1 MFEEIDYATSLETPN
16 GYTLN
21 RIIATTY
28 SLEPQLLFLLAC
40 LFEYDE
46 KNKALYSDL
55 GVLKS
60 LSSFYYHSSIKDII
74 SEKRLVIFYQSD
86 KFNYSLTQTEDTF
99 SALLRE
105 CCKPIKKN
113 QFAFHPKI
121 ILAEFVS
128 KNDESPIIHRLLVS
142 SRNLTSSSLFE
153 TQVILQKESPVLIPK
168 ELYTNTE
175 ELYTSINGLINYI
188 NEEQFQWKV
197 LKNSGDELTH
207 ATVHFQMPQQKQL
220 FKEMCLDK
228 DAYPKII
235 LSPYYSGTDEIN
247 NASFYRGENV
257 HSKLFCVK
265 HEDKTKLW
273 IGSANCTINGLN
285 NNYECMTCLT
295 FNEDISEK
303 FEKWLKDNSFKKIAG
318 EPERTPSSL
327 EMSQVEIVLE
337 HCNFKCS
344 IKKSPVSLKYNVSF
358 EIATN
363 DESVSFSGIK
373 TELLTKKNVKD
384 LAKKIV
390 FENIPLSEVTNG
402 LIIKGASSNSDEPSL
417 SRIVF
422 AEFADEDTKKILQE
436 CTKKLAG
443 RKLNSIFPDFMLE
456 TPEPSDNDSSYKN
469 TEKDSSSSCI
479 SFSPADKDYEKML
492 KLYAYGKIDLLK
504 DILTKLDRHQEAY
517 NEDAGKYIIEWLK
530 CLTKEETR

>member
-16 GYTLN
+16 GYVLN
-21 RIIATTY
+21 RIIATSY
-28 SLEPQLLFLLAC
+28 SLEPQLIFLLAC

-86 KFNYSLTQTEDTF
+86 KFNYSLTTQTEDTF

-128 KNDESPIIHRLLVS
+128 KNDNSPIIHRLLVS
-142 SRNLTSSSLFE
+142 SRNLTSSTLFE
-153 TQVILQKESPVLIPK
+153 TQVILQKESPVSIANK
-168 ELYTNTE
+168 
-175 ELYTSINGLINYI
+175 LYTSIDDLINYI
-188 NEEQFQWKV
+188 NDEQFQWNV
-197 LKNSGDELTH
+197 LKNSSDELTH
-207 ATVHFQMPQQKQL
+207 ATVHFQRPQQKQL

-228 DAYPKII
+228 DDYPKII
-235 LSPYYSGTDEIN
+235 LSPYYSGTEKIK
-247 NASFYRGENV
+247 NASFYEGENV

-303 FEKWLKDNSFKKIAG
+303 FEKWLKDNSFKKITG
-318 EPERTPSSL
+318 KPKEIQRSS
-327 EMSQVEIVLE
+327 EMSQVELVLE

-344 IKKSPVSLKYNVSF
+344 INQSSDCRKYNVSF

-363 DESVSFSGIK
+363 DESVFVGIR
-373 TELLTKKNVKD
+373 TELLTKNYEKD

-390 FENIPLSEVTNG
+390 FKKIPLSEVTNG

-422 AEFADEDTKKILQE
+422 AEVADEDTKKILQE
-436 CTKKLAG
+436 CTKKLAD
-443 RKLNSIFPDFMLE
+443 RKLDSIFPDFMLE
-456 TPEPSDNDSSYKN
+456 TPAPPVVVSSDKN
-469 TEKDSSSSCI
+469 TEKDSGSSCI
-479 SFSPADKDYEKML
+479 SFAPADKDYEKML

-504 DILTKLDRHQEAY
+504 DILTKLDWHKEVY
-517 NEDAGKYIIEWLK
+517 HEDAGKYIIEWLK